1 MRTLRSARSP
11 LPSFLSAS
19 SPAPRSAHALSVGS
33 QGTWRPPS
41 LPLGAVEIPPAS
53 SVGLRLKL
61 PHIPGFDTDA
71 AQGAGAPAKGKSG
84 AAAPAKKPPAAPAP
98 ANGAVTPRELPTP
111 MQGEDPTEQLL
122 AKTGALLV
130 LADQLEQAAA
140 AEEEA
145 LAAQAAEEAAAE
157 GGGAGAEQRAAVRA
171 LHSGLLAFWRAEA
184 AKLRRRTRALCVHGA
199 AALSSAQCSLE
210 AAYGRLHAALGRRV
224 TAELEVRG
232 SSGTAMRQTA
242 RSVHA
247 TLCTASSPRARHR
260 PPTFPRDR
268 RSALCCG

>member
-224 TAELEVRG
+224 TAELEVRE
-232 SSGTAMRQTA
+232 AAAAQQCA
-242 RSVHA
+242 R
-247 TLCTASSPRARHR
+247 PRAACMLRSAPPPHSAR
-260 PPTFPRDR
+260 PPPTFPRAR